1 MGQLFVKEK
10 YHGSYQK
17 AYAKEPAFK
26 CGIKQ
31 ILEYER
37 YHRCNKGGKQKEIYL
52 FLKRLF
58 DKRPKLAIVNGYNGR
73 KRAKV
78 QHGIEEHCA
87 FVYAEN
93 ILKKHKVAA
102 A

>member
-1 MGQLFVKEK
+1 M
-10 YHGSYQK
+10 
-17 AYAKEPAFK
+17 
-26 CGIKQ
+26 
-31 ILEYER
+31 
-37 YHRCNKGGKQKEIYL
+37 
-52 FLKRLF
+52 KRLF
-58 DKRPKLAIVNGYNGR
+58 DKRPKLAVVNGYNGR